1 MSAATGLERLELR
14 IERLQLT
21 FRFTYAFHAREVRF
35 ERDSGDGFAR
45 IFPETFSF
53 DPGRHDPAE
62 LYLQF
67 DDLARKPD
75 LLASKANRRDVDLL
89 VSRLIVSLP
98 RYLERV
104 IDRLESEQKV
114 ADTALTRI
122 YEEVALIS
130 QIFVR
135 FAGSQEREE
144 RSGTRL
150 AKLLLRKL
158 TWRSLFA
165 LVGRRVTPAYL
176 EDYMAGRVDAVD
188 PADDL
193 SEAGFFYTLES
204 GEQGAVDRCL
214 LRLSE
219 RAFHRW
225 LEDVCLDEDNRAF
238 EVEETPF
245 EDRESEVLRAIGLG
259 PISPISRGRELTPFL
274 RRMKNRDCL
283 RVLKKLESWFLR
295 QYDVFHAAMVINHAD
310 HMARGQ
316 DDGDTVLSRHK
327 TRNYLL
333 ALGLLASPFIAAI
346 FGYQSQPRLFDAIG
360 SLELIIGYAVV
371 LWFMLYRFCLQRDLT
386 FFHALVPRI
395 AAGIIVGYLPI
406 FFVDEVW
413 DLAQRSWMMLSSIA
427 LLMGFLT
434 LLYLFVE
441 VQRRLGE
448 GGAAFAR
455 ARQIF
460 LLGLLQAFGIGLIMT
475 GLVGGF
481 MAARNWSDEA
491 SAVGI
496 EALRGTLP
504 TFIGELPKIIGVEPF
519 YLFPTAVFMMTFLSF
534 FIGTFLQLMWED
546 IPITEPL

>member
-1 MSAATGLERLELR
+1 VSAATALERLELR

-35 ERDSGDGFAR
+35 ECDSGDGFAR

-104 IDRLESEQKV
+104 IDRLESEQRV
-114 ADTALTRI
+114 ADAALTRI

-176 EDYMAGRVDAVD
+176 EDYMAGRVDPVD

-204 GEQGAVDRCL
+204 GEQDAVDRCL

-238 EVEETPF
+238 EIEETPF
-245 EDRESEVLRAIGLG
+245 ADRESEVLRAIGLG
-259 PISPISRGRELTPFL
+259 PISEISRGRELTPFL

-283 RVLKKLESWFLR
+283 RVLKKLEAWFLR

-310 HMARGQ
+310 QMARGR

-346 FGYQSQPRLFDAIG
+346 FGYHSSPRLFDAIG
-360 SLELIIGYAVV
+360 SVELIIGYAVV

-441 VQRRLGE
+441 VQRRLGD

-481 MAARNWSDEA
+481 MATRNWSDEA
-491 SAVGI
+491 GVGV

-504 TFIGELPKIIGVEPF
+504 PFVGELPKIIGVEPF

-546 IPITEPL
+546 IPITERL